1 MIGERPRCLLRN
13 RYRLF
18 FIGSF
23 VSVKIKLMRLGK
35 IRTPHFRIVI
45 ADSRS
50 ARNSKAIEEVGRY
63 SPASEPSLIEVNSE
77 RIQYWIGVGAQPT
90 EAVTALLKITGDYQ
104 KAHGLP
110 GTEGTLKT
118 IPARVDKR
126 VAYEAAVKE
135 AMNEPADGATTLK
148 KKAAEKLAAKSA
160 PAVSEPETQNAEAE
174 VPAPAATE
182 VSEPETQNAE
192 AEVPAPVVTEEV
204 VSEAVAEAPAETSA
218 E

>member
-18 FIGSF
+18 STGSF

-160 PAVSEPETQNAEAE
+160 PAIEEKVEE
-174 VPAPAATE
+174 VIAVAPA
-182 VSEPETQNAE
+182 ETVE
-192 AEVPAPVVTEEV
+192 ETPVVTEEV
-204 VSEAVAEAPAETSA
+204 PAETPAEAVAEAPAETSA

>member
-1 MIGERPRCLLRN
+1 
-13 RYRLF
+13 
-18 FIGSF
+18 
-23 VSVKIKLMRLGK
+23 MRLGK

-160 PAVSEPETQNAEAE
+160 PAVVEEAPVE
-174 VPAPAATE
+174 VVAAAPA
-182 VSEPETQNAE
+182 ETVE
-192 AEVPAPVVTEEV
+192 ETPAPVVSEEAAP
-204 VSEAVAEAPAETSA
+204 EAVADAPAETPA

>member
-1 MIGERPRCLLRN
+1 
-13 RYRLF
+13 
-18 FIGSF
+18 

-50 ARNSKAIEEVGRY
+50 ARNSKAIEEIGRY

-77 RIQYWIGVGAQPT
+77 RVQYWLGVGAQPT

-104 KAHGLP
+104 KANGLP
-110 GTEGTLKT
+110 GSEGTIKPQPVK
-118 IPARVDKR
+118 IDKR

-148 KKAAEKLAAKSA
+148 KKAAEKLAAK
-160 PAVSEPETQNAEAE
+160 N
-174 VPAPAATE
+174 
-182 VSEPETQNAE
+182 
-192 AEVPAPVVTEEV
+192 APVVEESAQV
-204 VSEAVAEAPAETSA
+204 AETLVAQEAAAVEQPTVEQATPEAEQAPAEVVAEAPAEETPQV
-218 E
+218 

>member
-1 MIGERPRCLLRN
+1 
-13 RYRLF
+13 
-18 FIGSF
+18 
-23 VSVKIKLMRLGK
+23 MRLGK

-77 RIQYWIGVGAQPT
+77 RIQYWMGVGAQPT

-110 GTEGTLKT
+110 GAEGRLKT

-160 PAVSEPETQNAEAE
+160 PVETVSEPVAQNAE
-174 VPAPAATE
+174 TE
-182 VSEPETQNAE
+182 L
-192 AEVPAPVVTEEV
+192 PAPVVA
-204 VSEAVAEAPAETSA
+204 EAVADTPAEVVEETPVAA
-218 E
+218 ETPTETPAE

>member
-1 MIGERPRCLLRN
+1 
-13 RYRLF
+13 
-18 FIGSF
+18 
-23 VSVKIKLMRLGK
+23 MRLGK

-77 RIQYWIGVGAQPT
+77 RIQYWMGVGAQPT

-126 VAYEAAVKE
+126 VAYEAAVKD
-135 AMNEPADGATTLK
+135 AMNAPADGATTLK

-160 PAVSEPETQNAEAE
+160 PVVEVSEPVTQNAEAE
-174 VPAPAATE
+174 VPAAVVNE
-182 VSEPETQNAE
+182 VSEPVTQYAETGAAPEGVAE
-192 AEVPAPVVTEEV
+192 AAPEV
-204 VSEAVAEAPAETSA
+204 VAEAPAETPA

>member
-1 MIGERPRCLLRN
+1 M
-13 RYRLF
+13 
-18 FIGSF
+18 
-23 VSVKIKLMRLGK
+23 
-35 IRTPHFRIVI
+35 
-45 ADSRS
+45 
-50 ARNSKAIEEVGRY
+50 
-63 SPASEPSLIEVNSE
+63 
-77 RIQYWIGVGAQPT
+77 GVGAQPT

-160 PAVSEPETQNAEAE
+160 PAVVEE
-174 VPAPAATE
+174 
-182 VSEPETQNAE
+182 
-192 AEVPAPVVTEEV
+192 APVEV
-204 VSEAVAEAPAETSA
+204 VAAAPAETVEETPVPVVSEEAAPEAVADAPA
-218 E
+218 ETPAE

>member
-18 FIGSF
+18 STGSF

-77 RIQYWIGVGAQPT
+77 RIQYWMGVGAQPT

-160 PAVSEPETQNAEAE
+160 PAVVEEVSEPVTQNAEAE
-174 VPAPAATE
+174 VAPEAVA
-182 VSEPETQNAE
+182 VVAPEAVAE
-192 AEVPAPVVTEEV
+192 AAPEV
-204 VSEAVAEAPAETSA
+204 VAEAPAETPA